1 MSRIF
6 AVVAVVLV
14 LGAGALAVDYAYDAA
29 DPADA
34 DEEALQDDLVSLHAD
49 ALHVGSFM
57 ILAVVVALALA
68 AVRVAGG

>member
-29 DPADA
+29 DPGDAADQ
-34 DEEALQDDLVSLHAD
+34 DLQDDLLGIHAD
-49 ALHVGSFM
+49 ALHIGSFM
-57 ILAVVVALALA
+57 VLAVVVALALA
-68 AVRVAGG
+68 AVRVLGG